1 MKNKF
6 ASNPQSLPKLYNDDR
21 KKERFKFY
29 AILDLVVDLQNEDSK
44 FIATYQWCVKH
55 YGQEDVGWAWDLTED
70 RNRDVFLF
78 KTEQDL
84 SWFMLKFG
92 GEL

>member
-6 ASNPQSLPKLYNDDR
+6 ASNLQSLPKLYNDDS

-29 AILDLVVDLQNEDSK
+29 VILDLVVDIDDNNSK
-44 FIATYQWCVKH
+44 FLSAYKWCVNQ

-70 RNRDVFLF
+70 CCREVFFF